1 MSDDPRPRFSIC
13 HVTLTAEDP
22 DRLGDFYASTGMRLV
37 ATMGRMAILELRG
50 GTHLVVHRGQ
60 PGVARLDLM
69 VDDIA
74 ETHTLF
80 DELGANPTPII
91 PGRPHDTFTAMDPE
105 GNHLLIESSHVTGA
119 V

>member
-13 HVTLTAEDP
+13 HVALTAEDP

-37 ATMGRMAILELRG
+37 AKMGRMAILELRG

-60 PGVARLDLM
+60 PGQTRLDLM
-69 VDDIA
+69 VDDLD

-80 DELGANPTPII
+80 DQLGANPTPIV
-91 PGRPHDTFTAMDPE
+91 PGSPHDTFTATDPE
-105 GNHLLIESSHVTGA
+105 GNHLLIESSHATGA